1 MSHTADN
8 EPEDTDGADRE
19 DVYVV
24 EDAEAAGTA
33 DPTAKFR
40 EEQPSEE
47 EIEQIERERAE
58 RLDPENRPPNAE
70 VDNTQRTFDPAKGDF
85 ID

>member
-1 MSHTADN
+1 MSHMLGD
-8 EPEDTDGADRE
+8 EPEDTSGADRE
-19 DVYVV
+19 DVYAV
-24 EDAEAAGTA
+24 EDDEAGGTA

-40 EEQPSEE
+40 EDTPSPD

-58 RLDPENRPPNAE
+58 RLDPANRPPNAE

>member
-1 MSHTADN
+1 MSHTL
-8 EPEDTDGADRE
+8 EPGSEDKDGADRE
-19 DVYVV
+19 DVYEV
-24 EDAEAAGTA
+24 EDTESAGTA

-40 EEQPSEE
+40 EDQPSPD
-47 EIEQIERERAE
+47 EIEQIEEERAE
-58 RLDPENRPPNAE
+58 RLDPANRPPNAE